1 MINYCMIVHVH
12 DCTCI
17 LQVVSSS
24 QQYNNF
30 YVTRARQELHLHN
43 YYANSPTGVY
53 CCDVQSVNG
62 SGNITAEYVSETN
75 YTSINSSTSK
85 CVGLYNSCEY
95 EPCMQVLP
103 GHEHSLH
110 SHSDLYNN
118 MPRCMRMRKRGIR

>member
-1 MINYCMIVHVH
+1 MIVHVIALVF
-12 DCTCI
+12 CM
-17 LQVVSSS
+17 QVVGSS

-85 CVGLYNSCEY
+85 CVGLYTYCEY
-95 EPCMQVLP
+95 EPCI
-103 GHEHSLH
+103 HSTVCTLILTYIIICLGACAH
-110 SHSDLYNN
+110 ASEVYGSVFLCVSVHV
-118 MPRCMRMRKRGIR
+118 